1 MVTYTEKELE
11 AIALR
16 AETSQ
21 EGTSMALKP
30 KQYDWVLFGGNKHG

>member
-1 MVTYTEKELE
+1 MVNYTEKELE

-30 KQYDWVLFGGNKHG
+30 EQYILFGGNKHG